1 VVMGKITANISVS
14 PNPVIDG
21 VIHLRFKNQSPGIY
35 TSRLFNSL
43 GQLISSN
50 KITVAEI
57 SNEQSISIKHLPKGI
72 YQLEIVKPTGNNEFI
87 KIIN

>member
-1 VVMGKITANISVS
+1 
-14 PNPVIDG
+14 
-21 VIHLRFKNQSPGIY
+21 
-35 TSRLFNSL
+35 LFNSL